1 MSVICFYKGASW
13 DALRVPPLSP
23 CLAGCW
29 ALGSVVLDGRLSGA
43 NKTNDYPP
51 RAKQQDPLLHSPVM
65 SWQSN
70 KKGDYPSF
78 LSYISLMLSFY
89 SHFAKQINQQI
100 ACFNELK
107 LNSGC

>member
-1 MSVICFYKGASW
+1 MPSV
-13 DALRVPPLSP
+13 
-23 CLAGCW
+23 
-29 ALGSVVLDGRLSGA
+29 
-43 NKTNDYPP
+43 
-51 RAKQQDPLLHSPVM
+51 
-65 SWQSN
+65 QSN
-70 KKGDYPSF
+70 KTHFSTPQSCPGNLIKREISPSF